1 MVTSRAAPDHDRW
14 PPRTLLGFAAAVG
27 VFGVVGTGCPRAAA
41 PAGPGLAASGWTLGA
56 DRLGTG
62 AIVAIAPAGPDIIV
76 ATAEAVRRIGIDGA
90 VAWSRA
96 VPAAPSVVAVGG
108 GLIAVAIEGETDAAA
123 LAAAGIVG
131 LPDGLRGAPGA
142 AVIALGDDGAPRWT
156 VGVGATRWAMVRA
169 LAVDGD
175 EVVVGGT
182 FAGTLRIGDKVV
194 TAAGSADGFWARLD
208 GQGALITL
216 ARIGGDG
223 FDAVTGVAA
232 LTDGR
237 IAVGGTFT
245 GTAELAGTEL
255 ESPKGDQVGGDGFVA
270 VHDRAGALAWARTW
284 GGELEDTCAGVAALA
299 GGEVAIAGTVT
310 GEIEVAGRRLTTA
323 GISDGLVAVLGA
335 DGAVRGAALLGGP
348 DVDSITALA
357 ASGTHAVVAGRFSG
371 TIATRH
377 GAVSAPSAD
386 AAFVAAVDREG
397 VLGLAPIASAAATI
411 EARLAADDRGWVLA
425 AHADLPLA
433 LGADAQPA
441 GSALW
446 RRPW

>member
-1 MVTSRAAPDHDRW
+1 M
-14 PPRTLLGFAAAVG
+14 
-27 VFGVVGTGCPRAAA
+27 
-41 PAGPGLAASGWTLGA
+41 LAASGWTLGA
-56 DRLGTG
+56 DRLGAD
-62 AIVAIAPAGPDIIV
+62 AIVAIAPAGSDVIV
-76 ATAEAVRRIGIDGA
+76 ATADGNVDAVGNGVGTVRRIGADGA
-90 VAWSRA
+90 IVWSRA
-96 VPAAPSVVAVGG
+96 LPASPRAVAVGAG
-108 GLIAVAIEGETDAAA
+108 SIAVALEGATDAAA
-123 LAAAGIVG
+123 LAAAGITG

-169 LAVDGD
+169 LAIDGD
-175 EVVVGGT
+175 QVLVGGA

-208 GQGALITL
+208 GDGTLITL

-245 GTAELAGTEL
+245 GTAELAGTAL
-255 ESPKGDQVGGDGFVA
+255 ESPKGDQTGGDGFVA

-299 GGEVAIAGTVT
+299 NGEVAIAGTVT

-323 GISDGLVAVLGA
+323 GISDGLFAILGT
-335 DGAVRGAALLGGP
+335 DGAVRGATLVGGP
-348 DVDSITALA
+348 DVDSITAVA

-371 TIATRH
+371 AIATRH
-377 GAVSAPSAD
+377 GAVSAPVAD
-386 AAFVAAVDREG
+386 AAFIAVVDREG
-397 VLGLAPIASAAATI
+397 VIGLAPIASSAATI
-411 EARLAADDRGWVLA
+411 EARLAADDRGWLLA
-425 AHADLPLA
+425 ADADAALA
-433 LGADAQPA
+433 LGVEAQPA

-446 RRPW
+446 RRAW